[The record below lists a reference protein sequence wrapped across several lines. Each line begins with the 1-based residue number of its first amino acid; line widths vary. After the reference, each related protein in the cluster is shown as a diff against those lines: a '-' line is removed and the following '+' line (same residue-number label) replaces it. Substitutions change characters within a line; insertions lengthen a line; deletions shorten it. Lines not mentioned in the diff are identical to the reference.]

1 MQKNT
6 PELTNRVTNLYLT
19 RLCLLAFGSGYETRH
34 VLIVVKLIDLGPTI
48 DIIISMDLLAP
59 HCHVAELGAYLCVVM
74 YLYTLRLI
82 VVKRILDGTAPH
94 CHATRPRVSWRK

>member
-6 PELTNRVTNLYLT
+6 PELTNRVTNLYL
-19 RLCLLAFGSGYETRH
+19 FGSGYETRH
-34 VLIVVKLIDLGPTI
+34 VVKLI
-48 DIIISMDLLAP
+48 DLLAP

-94 CHATRPRVSWRK
+94 CHATKP